1 MKLSAMPHR
10 VWALGLALALAS
22 GASHAADTATPPAG
36 IFKAVEGEVVLLK
49 GETRSTPKVGQALA
63 ETDRIQ
69 TGAKS
74 GAAVTLADGTVVS
87 IGANSTVSLNT
98 MRYEPVGQTGNLA
111 LQIVQ
116 GTLRMI
122 TGTLGKTQP
131 DNVKVSTPTAVIG
144 VRGTDFIVEVK
155 S

>member
-1 MKLSAMPHR
+1 MKLHPMPHR
-10 VWALGLALALAS
+10 MWALSLALALAA
-22 GASHAADTATPPAG
+22 GAAHAADTAAPAG
-36 IFKAVEGEVVLLK
+36 IFKAVEGEVTLIK
-49 GETRSTPKVGQALA
+49 GEARSTPKVGQPLA

-74 GAAVTLADGTVVS
+74 GAAVTLSDGTVIS
-87 IGANSTVSLNT
+87 IGPNSTVSLNT
-98 MRYEPVGQTGNLA
+98 MRFEPVGQTGNLA

-131 DNVKVSTPTAVIG
+131 DNVKVTTPTAVIG

>member
-1 MKLSAMPHR
+1 MNMHQMSHWLRTLTVVGAM
-10 VWALGLALALAS
+10 GFG
-22 GASHAADTATPPAG
+22 GAHAAEPVAAQAG
-36 IFKAVEGEVVLLK
+36 IFKAVEGEVFVLQ
-49 GETRSTPKVGQALA
+49 GASRTQPKVGQAIA
-63 ETDRIQ
+63 ETDRIE

-74 GAAVTLADGTVVS
+74 GAAVTLSDGTVIS
-87 IGANSTVSLNT
+87 IGANSSVALNT
-98 MRYEPVGQTGNLA
+98 MRFEPVNQTGNLA

-122 TGTLGKTQP
+122 TGTLGKTSP

>member
-1 MKLSAMPHR
+1 MKLHAMPHR
-10 VWALGLALALAS
+10 VWALSLALALAG
-22 GASHAADTATPPAG
+22 GAAQAAEPVAAAG

-49 GETRSTPKVGQALA
+49 GEARSTPKVGQALA

-69 TGAKS
+69 TGPKS

-131 DNVKVSTPTAVIG
+131 DNVKVSTPSAIIG

-155 S
+155 L

>member
-1 MKLSAMPHR
+1 MKLHAMPHR
-10 VWALGLALALAS
+10 VWALSLALALAT
-22 GASHAADTATPPAG
+22 GAAHAADTAAPAAG
-36 IFKAVEGEVVLLK
+36 IFMAVEGEGVLLK
-49 GETRSTPKVGQALA
+49 GAARSKPTVGQALA

-87 IGANSTVSLNT
+87 IGANSTVSLNA

-131 DNVKVSTPTAVIG
+131 DNIKVTTPTAVIG